1 MKQAMNWDEGS
12 YKLSRA
18 HTMGCAENRKLV
30 RIRFKDQTVQKFDIH
45 SDRNCVQSAIQIK
58 SDKNNLV
65 AFSVQIKNVLKCY
78 QNIEFIM

>member
-1 MKQAMNWDEGS
+1 MRVAINSVVHIRWVVQKTENWFGFD
-12 YKLSRA
+12 
-18 HTMGCAENRKLV
+18 
-30 RIRFKDQTVQKFDIH
+30 FKDQTVQKFDIH

-78 QNIEFIM
+78 RNIEFIM